1 MRFSIFVEV
10 NIETRTAYLEV
21 SKYPNPTK
29 RYTITDEKKQ
39 RSLCKLL
46 NSDKIVYQRYGAKS
60 SDIASWSKLPNPQGT
75 EAVIE
80 VGEKEDYSDF
90 LNGRPEGKPDLI

>member
-46 NSDKIVYQRYGAKS
+46 NSDKIVYQRYGAKNR
-60 SDIASWSKLPNPQGT
+60 DASYSPKYHPQGT
-75 EAVIE
+75 EAIIE
-80 VGEKEDYSDF
+80 VGEREDYSDF
-90 LNGRPEGKPDLI
+90 LSGRSEGKPNLI